1 MPTIPNL
8 DKVVHL
14 CMYGGLAV
22 TLWSQYFW
30 RHRDIKWSHLIIGGV
45 ICPIV
50 MSGLIEIGQ
59 STLTTTRSGDWMD
72 FVANT
77 TGVFLANLFSYY
89 VLRPFIY
96 KYKKRV
102 RKDLD

>member
-1 MPTIPNL
+1 
-8 DKVVHL
+8 
-14 CMYGGLAV
+14 MYGGLAT
-22 TLWSQYFW
+22 TLWAQYFW
-30 RHRDIKWSHLIIGGV
+30 RHKAIKWGHLVIGGV

-77 TGVFLANLFSYY
+77 TGVFLATLFSNYI
-89 VLRPFIY
+89 VRPYIY
-96 KYKKRV
+96 KYKES
-102 RKDLD
+102 RKKKIDE